1 VKGVPKYEE
10 LMSLADLD
18 GLAEG
23 DGERD
28 GLLSEDSEVARSR

>member
-1 VKGVPKYEE
+1 VKGVPKYDE

-28 GLLSEDSEVARSR
+28 TLLSEDSEVARSR